1 MPSHSFATPPE
12 TLNHEGKPRH
22 VGVEIEF
29 GSVSTRAAAEKLHAL
44 FDGRLEQE
52 DQHRF
57 HLRGTSLGD
66 FLIELDS
73 QYVHRV
79 PDAKGDDRDFAGRLR
94 SILGNISELIV
105 PNEIVCPPVELDR
118 LAELEALTQ
127 ALVDIGASG
136 SSASPLYAFGC
147 QLNPEIASR
156 EAGWILAML
165 RAYVLMSPWLR
176 AIIELDLTRRLASFA
191 DPFPA
196 DYVRRILA
204 RDYAPD
210 MDQLIDDYLAFNP
223 TRNRELDMLPLF
235 AWLDEQ
241 RVHASVDDVRIKARP
256 TFHYR
261 LPDARIGQPGWSLAL
276 EWNRWC
282 VVERL
287 AADADRLSAMS
298 EAWLEN
304 DARLVPG
311 NWAIMSTGWLLT

>member
-1 MPSHSFATPPE
+1 MTAHSFATPPE
-12 TLNHEGKPRH
+12 TMNHEGKPRH

-29 GSVSTRAAAEKLHAL
+29 GSVSTLAAAEKVHAL
-44 FDGRLEQE
+44 FGGRLERE
-52 DQHRF
+52 DQHRY
-57 HLRGTSLGD
+57 HVCDTRLGD

-79 PDAKGDDRDFAGRLR
+79 PGAEDDKQQLADRLR
-94 SILGNISELIV
+94 SILGNISELVV
-105 PNEIVCPPVELDR
+105 PNEIVCPPVELDQ
-118 LAELEALTQ
+118 LPELEALTD
-127 ALVDIGASG
+127 ALVAIGASG

-156 EAGWILAML
+156 EPGWILAML

-176 AIIELDLTRRLASFA
+176 AIIELDFTRRLASFA

-196 DYVRRILA
+196 DYARLILDA
-204 RDYAPD
+204 GYQPD
-210 MDQLIDDYLAFNP
+210 MDKLIDDYLAWNP

-235 AWLDEQ
+235 AWIDED
-241 RVHASVDDVRIKARP
+241 RVRSRVPDTRIKARP

-261 LPDARIGQPGWSLAL
+261 LPDARIGEPGWSLAL

-287 AADADRLSAMS
+287 GADADRLAAMS

-304 DARLVPG
+304 DARLVAG

>member
-1 MPSHSFATPPE
+1 M
-12 TLNHEGKPRH
+12 NHEGKPRH

-29 GSVSTRAAAEKLHAL
+29 GSVSTLAAAEKVHAL
-44 FDGRLEQE
+44 FGGRLERE
-52 DQHRF
+52 DQHRY
-57 HLRGTSLGD
+57 HVCDTRLGD

-79 PDAKGDDRDFAGRLR
+79 PGAEDDKQQLADRLR
-94 SILGNISELIV
+94 SILGNISELVV
-105 PNEIVCPPVELDR
+105 PNEIVCPPVELDQ
-118 LAELEALTQ
+118 LPELEALTD
-127 ALVDIGASG
+127 ALVAIGASG

-156 EAGWILAML
+156 EPGWILAML

-176 AIIELDLTRRLASFA
+176 AIIELDFTRRLASFA

-196 DYVRRILA
+196 DYARLILDA
-204 RDYAPD
+204 GYQPD
-210 MDQLIDDYLAFNP
+210 MDKLIDDYLAWNP

-235 AWLDEQ
+235 AWIDED
-241 RVHASVDDVRIKARP
+241 RVRSRVPDTRIKARP

-261 LPDARIGQPGWSLAL
+261 LPDARIGEPGWSLAL

-287 AADADRLSAMS
+287 GADADRLAAMS

-304 DARLVPG
+304 DARLVAG

>member
-1 MPSHSFATPPE
+1 MTANDFATPPK

-29 GSVSTRAAAEKLHAL
+29 GSVSTLAAAEKVHAL
-44 FDGRLEQE
+44 FGGRLERE
-52 DQHRF
+52 DQHRY
-57 HLRGTSLGD
+57 HVCGTRLGD

-79 PDAKGDDRDFAGRLR
+79 PGAEDDKQQLADRLR
-94 SILGNISELIV
+94 SILGNISELVV
-105 PNEIVCPPVELDR
+105 PNEIVCPPVELDQ
-118 LAELEALTQ
+118 LPELEALTE
-127 ALVDIGASG
+127 ALVAIGASG

-156 EAGWILAML
+156 EPGWILAML

-176 AIIELDLTRRLASFA
+176 AIIELDFTRRLASFA

-196 DYVRRILA
+196 DYARLILVPG
-204 RDYAPD
+204 YQPD
-210 MDQLIDDYLAFNP
+210 MDRLIDDYLAYNP

-235 AWLDEQ
+235 AWIDED
-241 RVHASVDDVRIKARP
+241 RVRSCVPDTRIKARP

-261 LPDARIGQPGWSLAL
+261 LPDARIGEPGWSLAL

-287 AADADRLSAMS
+287 GADASRLAAMS
-298 EAWLEN
+298 GAWLEN

-311 NWAIMSTGWLLT
+311 NWALISTGWLLT